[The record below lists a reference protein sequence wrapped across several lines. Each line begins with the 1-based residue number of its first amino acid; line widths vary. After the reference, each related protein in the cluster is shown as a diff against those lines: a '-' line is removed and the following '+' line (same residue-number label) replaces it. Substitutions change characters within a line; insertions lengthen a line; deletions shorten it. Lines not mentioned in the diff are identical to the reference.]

1 MIHSLKYLRSPT
13 LKCKDIRIRKLKF
26 VTKTQLLSMF
36 SKFSLI
42 FMEDKSNLIS
52 DSLKVLSVDVRKD
65 LGILFKF
72 L

>member
-1 MIHSLKYLRSPT
+1 
-13 LKCKDIRIRKLKF
+13 
-26 VTKTQLLSMF
+26 
-36 SKFSLI
+36 
-42 FMEDKSNLIS
+42 MEDKSNLIS